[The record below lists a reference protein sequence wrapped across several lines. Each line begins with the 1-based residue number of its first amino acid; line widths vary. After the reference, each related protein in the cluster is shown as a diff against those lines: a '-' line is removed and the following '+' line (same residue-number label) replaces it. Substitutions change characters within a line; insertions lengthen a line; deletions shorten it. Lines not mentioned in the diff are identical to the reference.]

1 MLVRVLVVASEAARR
16 ERVRALL
23 SSLDRIEIE
32 TLAPGALAARSAAN
46 DVDIFVVEHAALPEG
61 PASIQRLRLGHD
73 RPEVVILVDREDPR
87 MRAAWLAAGALAV
100 LFTGLSDAELA
111 ETLAAF
117 IARRR
122 QDSASRLRAE
132 ARAPRERLSDFA
144 SRSATMQR
152 FMKLVERVAGADSS
166 LLIEGETGVGK
177 ERLARAIHAAS
188 RRRSGPFLAVNCAA
202 IPEGLL
208 ESELFG
214 HEQGAFTGASRSR
227 RGYFELAHGG
237 TLFLDEIGEVPL
249 HLQAKLLRVLEDHA
263 VLRVGGERSIK
274 VDVRVITATNRDLAE
289 EARAQR
295 FRSDLYF
302 RLAVVTLAIPPL
314 RERLEDIPDLV
325 NRFLG
330 ELSAQLGRSAVPRI
344 CDEALV
350 ALSRY
355 AWPGNV
361 RELINVLERALL
373 LAPGDTIT
381 IDDLP
386 RAISDVSSPPRPDED
401 AAGLVAAVPSSLSDR
416 PLREAR
422 RVIVDAFE
430 RRYLE
435 DLLHRTGGRIG
446 DAARQAGI
454 NERSLYDL
462 MQRHGLRKE
471 DFRETRRRSGL

>member
-1 MLVRVLVVASEAARR
+1 
-16 ERVRALL
+16 
-23 SSLDRIEIE
+23 
-32 TLAPGALAARSAAN
+32 
-46 DVDIFVVEHAALPEG
+46 
-61 PASIQRLRLGHD
+61 
-73 RPEVVILVDREDPR
+73 
-87 MRAAWLAAGALAV
+87 
-100 LFTGLSDAELA
+100 
-111 ETLAAF
+111 
-117 IARRR
+117 
-122 QDSASRLRAE
+122 
-132 ARAPRERLSDFA
+132 
-144 SRSATMQR
+144 MQR

-325 NRFLG
+325 SRFLG
-330 ELSAQLGRSAVPRI
+330 ELSAQLGRSVPGI

-435 DLLHRTGGRIG
+435 ELLRRTGGRIG